1 MIRKINDSLN
11 VLPNLYR
18 NNKPCIIQS
27 NRYKQNVIPFMI
39 HSFSHKIK
47 QTLNEFKY
55 CKIIL
60 MRNYIPLE
68 LFELFESFLLTNTS
82 FHTYTVNSYIRNP
95 KQFILSK
102 LYRLGYIDDENYE
115 MHKSIPYM
123 VMLDYQYPE
132 LIEGEIL
139 YWM

>member
-1 MIRKINDSLN
+1 
-11 VLPNLYR
+11 
-18 NNKPCIIQS
+18 
-27 NRYKQNVIPFMI
+27 
-39 HSFSHKIK
+39 
-47 QTLNEFKY
+47 
-55 CKIIL
+55 

-68 LFELFESFLLTNTS
+68 LFELFESFLLTNTC
-82 FHTYTVNSYIRNP
+82 FHTYTVNSYIKKP